1 MLIDQSKLPFVFV
14 LDISHVNPCCSKKI
28 GQKSSVDSDSLR
40 SPTSPLD
47 FRLFSNLSNP
57 FGFKSISS
65 AETESGRQNKFVSS
79 EVGLGIINSIVVDD
93 CGTTS
98 EPRDS
103 NWRKNVIFGPQI
115 KTKISKSSNHY
126 IKYLGSS
133 LKSYSLPSNYTI
145 SSLSKAK
152 IPSSNSGAIDNICG
166 NGEFSALESE
176 PPFENNASF
185 LSNAASF
192 SSSGI
197 DLTQN
202 SDPSTENF
210 PLESNNT
217 IFPMINNSPQREN
230 SLPIKSC
237 SLPITIGSS
246 NAYVG
251 SLTAREIELSEDY
264 TCIISHGPNPK
275 TTHIFG
281 DCILECH
288 TDENIGSSTIEEPG
302 IESSPLGSCPEGF
315 DHGVVDAN
323 LQICYSCKK
332 VLKEEHDIYL
342 CRDGKAFCSSQCSSE
357 EIFGE
362 HKLNKTSKDD
372 SESSAGSSYHEEDLF
387 IMGLPFAL

>member
-1 MLIDQSKLPFVFV
+1 MANSDSDSYLQAGSLGKHISSSLFSIPGFFAGLGSK
-14 LDISHVNPCCSKKI
+14 
-28 GQKSSVDSDSLR
+28 GSVDSDSLR

-65 AETESGRQNKFVSS
+65 PETESGRQNKFVSG

-93 CGTTS
+93 CETAS
-98 EPRDS
+98 EARDS
-103 NWRKNVIFGPQI
+103 NRRKNVIFGPQI

-126 IKYLGSS
+126 IKSLGSS

-152 IPSSNSGAIDNICG
+152 IPSSNSEAIDSVCG

-176 PPFENNASF
+176 PFENNASF
-185 LSNAASF
+185 LSNAGSF

-202 SDPSTENF
+202 SDPSAENF
-210 PLESNNT
+210 PLKSSNT

-237 SLPITIGSS
+237 SLPITIGPST
-246 NAYVG
+246 AYVG

-288 TDENIGSSTIEEPG
+288 TDENIDSSTMEEPG
-302 IESSPLGSCPEGF
+302 IESSLAEGF
-315 DHGVVDAN
+315 GCGVVDAN
-323 LQICYSCKK
+323 LRICYSCKK

-342 CRDGKAFCSSQCSSE
+342 CRDGKVFCSSQCSSQ

-362 HKLNKTSKDD
+362 DKINKTSKDD
-372 SESSAGSSYHEEDLF
+372 SESSAASSYHEDLF